1 MSRQRFIILLIAALI
16 AISAALYLST
26 ERNQSSDVTGAP
38 LLPGLSAELN
48 TVTSLSVIKGSVK
61 PVVTIHKKGE
71 QWTVAERA
79 DYPADVPKLRRLL
92 IALGD
97 AKIREQKT
105 SDPANYPIIGVEDPT
120 KPGSNGAQIE
130 LQAKDG
136 KHDVIIGKSSAGGN
150 YVRRAGEKQ
159 SYVVEPGISFE
170 AEPRYWIETQ
180 LLDIPTDKIQSL
192 DFKPSSGPGY
202 SLHRVV
208 DAKPETASTPKDGKT
223 KSAAPA
229 TPATPPA
236 SHFTLDGVPKGRQ
249 AAETQTLAPSPTS
262 FSSLSVD
269 DVAAAT
275 DIDFGKPTVVTVTLT
290 DGSVLT
296 LTGTAAGDKRWIQ
309 VAAPKDASLNA
320 KANGRA
326 FEIANYRYET
336 IFRPLEQLL
345 VPKPAPPAAKT
356 SPSGAK
362 PAPSSHAKPKTAP
375 KP

>member
-1 MSRQRFIILLIAALI
+1 MLLIAALI
-16 AISAALYLST
+16 AISGALYLST
-26 ERNQSSDVTGAP
+26 ERNESAEISGAP
-38 LLPGLSAELN
+38 LLPGFSTELN
-48 TVTSLSVIKGSVK
+48 SVSSLSVIKGGVK

-71 QWTVAERA
+71 QWTVADRA
-79 DYPADVPKLRRLL
+79 DYPADVSKLRRLL
-92 IALGD
+92 ISLGD

-120 KPGSNGAQIE
+120 KAGSSGAQIE
-130 LQAKDG
+130 VQAKDG
-136 KHDVIIGKSSAGGN
+136 KHDIIVGKSSAGGN

-180 LLDIPTDKIQSL
+180 LLDIPTAKIQSL

-202 SLHRVV
+202 SLHRVI
-208 DAKPETASTPKDGKT
+208 DA

-229 TPATPPA
+229 PPA
-236 SHFTLDGVPKGRQ
+236 SHFELDGAPKGRQ
-249 AAETQTLAPSPTS
+249 AAEAQTLTPSPTS
-262 FSSLSVD
+262 FGSLSVD

-275 DIDFGKPTVVTVTLT
+275 SVDFGKPTVVTVTLT
-290 DGSVLT
+290 DGNVLT
-296 LTGTAAGDKRWIQ
+296 FTGTAAGDKRWIE
-309 VAAPKDASLNA
+309 VAAPKDATLNA

-326 FEIANYRYET
+326 FEIANYRYDA

-345 VPKPAPPAAKT
+345 VPKPAPAAAKT
-356 SPSGAK
+356 PPSGAK
-362 PAPSSHAKPKTAP
+362 PAPSSHTKLKTAP